1 MRSERLAG
9 KIALVT
15 GAGAG
20 IGRGIAL
27 MFARH
32 GATVIGCDISS
43 ARCGESLALASQEGL
58 ALELLHP
65 VDLTRAT
72 DVQRCVEQIRAR
84 HGRLDVLVNA
94 AAIEPHMAPVASM
107 DYEKQFRPTL
117 VGELDL
123 VFLMCN
129 AAWPLL
135 KIGGASAIVNFS
147 SVNSSRGSQNMGMA
161 AHCAGKA
168 AVEAFTRQLAVEGG
182 AGIRANAIAPGMVIT
197 PATQAAGASV
207 DGPIK
212 QAILARVPVKRL
224 GLPEDIAWCAVF
236 LASDEAS
243 WITGATIAVD
253 GGVTCC

>member
-32 GATVIGCDISS
+32 GATVIGCDIST
-43 ARCGESLALASQEGL
+43 ARCQESLALAQQEGL
-58 ALELLHP
+58 TLDLIYP
-65 VDLTRAT
+65 VDLTKAD
-72 DVQRCVEQIRAR
+72 DVQRCVDQIQSRY
-84 HGRLDVLVNA
+84 GRLDVLVNA
-94 AAIEPHMAPVASM
+94 AAIEPHMAPIASM
-107 DYEKQFRPTL
+107 DYERQWKPTI

-123 VFLMCN
+123 VFMMCH

-135 KIGGASAIVNFS
+135 QRGGASAIVNFS
-147 SVNSSRGSQNMGMA
+147 SVNSSRGSMNMGMV

-168 AVEAFTRQLAVEGG
+168 AVEAMTRQLAIEGG

-224 GLPEDIAWCAVF
+224 GQPEDIAWCAVF